1 MHRINIRTLHSSN
14 IVSGGSRAHTQA
26 YTCLRHIVQE
36 HIANGTAPLLSESLK
51 LIGRYESVKMQGRAL
66 LDIV

>member
-1 MHRINIRTLHSSN
+1 MHKIDIRALQSSN
-14 IVSGGSRAHTQA
+14 VISSGFRVHIQA

-36 HIANGTAPLLSESLK
+36 HIASSIAPLLSESLK
-51 LIGRYESVKMQGRAL
+51 LIGGYESVKMQGRAL